1 MDQHLCVILFPAIV
15 ITILLRNI
23 TIIPTFAFSPLPSS
37 IYSHPLLLE
46 PSSYSSTT
54 RNTMMFNHPSSS
66 LSSNILANIKNTAG
80 EISSDDSNNEFR
92 STLASSYV
100 IVVDDEKYDDKDDGG
115 NINKRRRHNPIVT
128 TWTAYSI
135 EDINE
140 MVKTNLGGNSNNTG
154 QDGVGELALS
164 ALRET
169 LKWKGG
175 KSKNAKGGD
184 DYEDAMSD
192 KISPSFQLTVRC
204 CTGTGVVD
212 FNTLEE
218 SSSETSSTLGPV
230 ASIRVRPKYYDRQ
243 YNRNDS
249 KHWELISILSRVAA
263 LSALKSL
270 PERFESSSSLSP
282 EKVASDNI
290 TVCVS
295 VPLSKITY
303 TDNTND
309 VPTIPNQ
316 ASPSTP
322 PCNEVFR
329 GKLSVL
335 QDDKGCSRLFH
346 DIIGTSSTKPSKEG
360 NDVEM
365 CNLID
370 SNGQILSGAL
380 PRTLIHRH
388 NLLHCGAGIAV
399 FRRDDNVA
407 QGSQERDI
415 DNLSPINFDN
425 GNISLYVHRRS
436 KSKRI
441 FPSLYDMFV
450 GGVTVAGERMLDTA
464 YREVLEELGLDQGKM
479 MMISSSSSPCLYR
492 CTICTSYNRCVVDVY
507 AYETSSN
514 EVNNVKW
521 QKGEVEWGQ
530 FVPYTVIKDAASLSI
545 DRLMEKNEWPG
556 SSNGSKDL
564 IQMISLSKNDSSSF
578 HNLYGNDDEGRE
590 WKEWN
595 FVPDGLLV
603 WEAWIRWMNDREG
616 VQ

>member
-1 MDQHLCVILFPAIV
+1 MI
-15 ITILLRNI
+15 RN
-23 TIIPTFAFSPLPSS
+23 L
-37 IYSHPLLLE
+37 
-46 PSSYSSTT
+46 
-54 RNTMMFNHPSSS
+54 PSSS
-66 LSSNILANIKNTAG
+66 LSSNIVSNIKNAAN
-80 EISSDDSNNEFR
+80 ELSSDDSNSEFR

-100 IVVDDEKYDDKDDGG
+100 IVVDDEKYDDNDDGG

-135 EDINE
+135 EDINK
-140 MVKTNLGGNSNNTG
+140 MVETDVGVNNNDTG
-154 QDGVGELALS
+154 QDGVGEVALS

-169 LKWKGG
+169 LKWKRG
-175 KSKNAKGGD
+175 KSSKNAAGGD
-184 DYEDAMSD
+184 DYEYAMSD

-212 FNTLEE
+212 FNSLKK
-218 SSSETSSTLGPV
+218 SSSETSSTLGPL

-243 YNRNDS
+243 YSRNDS

-270 PERFESSSSLSP
+270 PNRFDSSSSSSSSLSP

-295 VPLSKITY
+295 VPLSNITY
-303 TDNTND
+303 NDDTND
-309 VPTIPNQ
+309 VPTIPKQ
-316 ASPSTP
+316 ASPSKP

-335 QDDKGCSRLFH
+335 HDDRGCSRLFH
-346 DIIGTSSTKPSKEG
+346 DIIDSSSTKPSKEG

-370 SNGQILSGAL
+370 SKGQILSGAL

-399 FRRDDNVA
+399 FRRDDNMA
-407 QGSQERDI
+407 QRSQIRDI

-464 YREVLEELGLDQGKM
+464 YREVMEELGLDQGKM
-479 MMISSSSSPCLYR
+479 MMISTSSSPCLYR

-507 AYETSSN
+507 AYETSSK
-514 EVNNVKW
+514 EVNNIKW
-521 QKGEVEWGQ
+521 QKSEVEWGQ
-530 FVPYTVIKDAASLSI
+530 FVPYPVIKDAASLSI
-545 DRLMEKNEWPG
+545 DRLMEKNKWPG
-556 SSNGSKDL
+556 SYYGSKDL
-564 IQMISLSKNDSSSF
+564 IQMTLLSKNDSSAF
-578 HNLYGNDDEGRE
+578 DDLYGNDDEGKE